1 MEWVVCTPGGQRVI
15 TPGRL
20 KNTDPFD
27 PDPYNAITWAPSVAR
42 HIQAYVFLILLEN
55 KRNVASLCTHM
66 HERTHV

>member
-42 HIQAYVFLILLEN
+42 HIPVTYSSSYLKINE
-55 KRNVASLCTHM
+55 T
-66 HERTHV
+66 

>member
-42 HIQAYVFLILLEN
+42 HIQVTYSSSYLKIKE
-55 KRNVASLCTHM
+55 T
-66 HERTHV
+66 